1 MFDEL
6 HSVIGHRICRSDVD
20 THNAATLQHLFTNL
34 HLLIKKKNVYFC
46 VQIEYCDSD
55 DSH

>member
-34 HLLIKKKNVYFC
+34 HLLIKKKMFTFVFK
-46 VQIEYCDSD
+46 
-55 DSH
+55 